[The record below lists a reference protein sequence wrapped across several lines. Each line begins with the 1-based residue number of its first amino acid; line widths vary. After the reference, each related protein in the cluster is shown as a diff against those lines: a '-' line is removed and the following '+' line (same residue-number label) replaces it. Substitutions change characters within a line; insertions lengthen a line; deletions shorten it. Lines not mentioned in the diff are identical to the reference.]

1 MENFALYRPKTIYR
15 FAKVE
20 SALRLY
26 MRCFMRNHWESKEQK
41 IVEIVLFFMYRHL
54 KKEISLVDLEA
65 SFKMEIASNY

>member
-1 MENFALYRPKTIYR
+1 MG
-15 FAKVE
+15 
-20 SALRLY
+20 
-26 MRCFMRNHWESKEQK
+26 NHWESKEQK